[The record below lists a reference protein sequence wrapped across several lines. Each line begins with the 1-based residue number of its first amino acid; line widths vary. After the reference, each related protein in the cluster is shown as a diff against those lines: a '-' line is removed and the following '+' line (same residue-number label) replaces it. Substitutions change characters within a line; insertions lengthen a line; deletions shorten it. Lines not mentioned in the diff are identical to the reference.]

1 MKKLIG
7 IIFLLIVLG
16 FGGYFIYVNY
26 IMDKGIVPEEE
37 IGSIYEY
44 YIYGD
49 HLNIKGSLEIEDMTY
64 KDICLNL
71 YNGEVDM
78 DTEIIS
84 SNDGTKIDFY
94 FSEYINDGFYL
105 DSLERGNFY
114 WFLKHNKW

>member
-7 IIFLLIVLG
+7 IIIILVVLG
-16 FGGYFIYVNY
+16 FCGYFVYVNY

-37 IGSIYEY
+37 IGSISEY

-49 HLNIKGSLEIEDMTY
+49 HLNIRGSLEIEDMTY
-64 KDICLNL
+64 KEICLNL
-71 YNGEVDM
+71 YNGEVDK
-78 DTEIIS
+78 DAEIIS

-105 DSLERGNFY
+105 DSLERGKY
-114 WFLKHNKW
+114 YLYLKRT

>member
-7 IIFLLIVLG
+7 IVILLIILG

-49 HLNIKGSLEIEDMTY
+49 HLNVRGSLEIEDMTY
-64 KDICLNL
+64 KDICLNFS
-71 YNGEVDM
+71 N
-78 DTEIIS
+78 IIS
-84 SNDGTKIDFY
+84 WSPM
-94 FSEYINDGFYL
+94 
-105 DSLERGNFY
+105 
-114 WFLKHNKW
+114 